1 MAFLPNN
8 IQNNFFQ
15 TPMSINDFEVQEV
28 KGHGKFGSVSKV
40 IYKKTGMIFALKII
54 KKNEETE
61 IDFLREKQILYDLT
75 KKNYKHVVKLYAHF
89 EDYNNRY
96 LVMEFVD
103 GTTLKVLKGNPP
115 NGYVAQELVINI
127 LMQLLEALVYL
138 HDECHV
144 IHRDIKPDNIIL
156 EKNGNIKLL
165 DFGLSAYLSNP
176 NPKLVSNRSVKG
188 EIHFVPEEIIFATQ
202 SVNYDYKIDVFSL
215 GFTIY
220 SLMNP
225 SLVGK
230 NYNLPQKTTRNN
242 DHFKREDN
250 KKENK
255 FYDIWL
261 QLFVKYLY
269 TKDKDKRPT
278 AAKALNLL
286 KGLLS
291 KHNPIDY
298 IKEDEKGNIIINLN
312 NNFNK
317 QKSSEMNHSNFIS
330 RKNNINN
337 QIYNKAKINNM
348 AKSQPLEPIEN
359 VNKINNPIDVI
370 GFERFDNEVN
380 NEPEEFIMP
389 DMGKKNKLKSS
400 MKCILYIL
408 YKLDNMNYLNTD
420 KMQSILNNCKSNNN
434 QYDFL
439 SLFQIL
445 NIIPQFVNGLI
456 NFASYDQAINNF
468 ISYIFKK
475 NSSGISGTSP
485 MILFY
490 MISHI
495 FKDEIY
501 ENFKYNY
508 ENNIFDKIIQ
518 NDFNIF
524 NGFVPMNQQNIYKY
538 ISDKIYIFKDR
549 FRGPFVDKCYF
560 LIISLSNCA
569 QCQNLCGIQKI
580 EVGQFLPLTVP
591 NSNNN
596 ISDLVFNFFTA
607 TPGIGEQECENCF
620 NPGKARLR
628 QKYLLNLPQY
638 LFLELEDKNK
648 VSFNEII
655 SIPLFNGKIYYYQ
668 FYSCIYKRR
677 INDILTFS
685 AVYKYENSYYQY
697 YNDINEPL
705 PATTIHLENP
715 SLAIYKLISS

>member
-96 LVMEFVD
+96 LVMEIVD
-103 GTTLKVLKGNPP
+103 GTNLRDLRGNHP
-115 NGYVAQELVINI
+115 NGYVDQKLVINI
-127 LMQLLEALVYL
+127 LIQLLETLVYL
-138 HDECHV
+138 HDDCHV
-144 IHRDIKPDNIIL
+144 FHRDIKPDNIIL

-380 NEPEEFIMP
+380 NEPEEFITP

-420 KMQSILNNCKSNNN
+420 KMQSILNKCKSNNN

-445 NIIPQFVNGLI
+445 NTIQKFENGQI
-456 NFASYDQAINNF
+456 NLASYDQAINNF
-468 ISYIFKK
+468 ITYIFKK

-508 ENNIFDKIIQ
+508 ENNIFDSVIQ
-518 NDFNIF
+518 NNFNIF
-524 NGFVPMNQQNIYKY
+524 NSLVPMNITA
-538 ISDKIYIFKDR
+538 ISDLIRGKINTFKDR

-560 LIISLSNCA
+560 LIILLSKCA
-569 QCQNLCGIQKI
+569 QCQRLCGLKKI

-591 NSNNN
+591 DSNNN

>member
-1 MAFLPNN
+1 MSFIPNN
-8 IQNNFFQ
+8 TLNNFFQ

-54 KKNEETE
+54 NKIEETE

-96 LVMEFVD
+96 LVMEIVD
-103 GTTLKVLKGNPP
+103 GTNLRDLRGNHP
-115 NGYVAQELVINI
+115 NGYVDQKLVINI
-127 LMQLLEALVYL
+127 LIQLLETLVYL
-138 HDECHV
+138 HDDCHV
-144 IHRDIKPDNIIL
+144 FHRDIKPDNIIL

-359 VNKINNPIDVI
+359 ANKINNPIDVI

-420 KMQSILNNCKSNNN
+420 KMQSILNKCKSNNN

-445 NIIPQFVNGLI
+445 NTIQKFENGQI
-456 NFASYDQAINNF
+456 NLASYDQAINNF
-468 ISYIFKK
+468 ITYIFKK

-508 ENNIFDKIIQ
+508 ENNIFDSVIQ
-518 NDFNIF
+518 NNFNIF
-524 NGFVPMNQQNIYKY
+524 NSLVPMNITA
-538 ISDKIYIFKDR
+538 ISDLIRGKINTFKDR

-560 LIISLSNCA
+560 LIILLSKCA
-569 QCQNLCGIQKI
+569 QCQRLCGLKKI

-591 NSNNN
+591 NQDNN
-596 ISDLVFNFFTA
+596 ISDLIFNYFNENGFGTKD
-607 TPGIGEQECENCF
+607 CENCF
-620 NPGKARLR
+620 NPGKTRLR
-628 QKYLLNLPQY
+628 QKYLLNLPKY

-648 VSFNEII
+648 VVFNEII
-655 SIPLFNGKIYYYQ
+655 SIPFFNGQNNKYQ

-677 INDILTFS
+677 INDLLTFS
-685 AVYKYENSYYQY
+685 AVYKYENSYYHY
-697 YNDINEPL
+697 SDDKVELLLAPI
-705 PATTIHLENP
+705 IHLENP

>member
-1 MAFLPNN
+1 MSFIPNN
-8 IQNNFFQ
+8 TLNNFFQ
-15 TPMSINDFEVQEV
+15 TPMSINDFEVKEV

-54 KKNEETE
+54 NKIEETE

-96 LVMEFVD
+96 LVMEIVD
-103 GTTLKVLKGNPP
+103 GTNLRDLRGNHP
-115 NGYVAQELVINI
+115 NGYVDQKLVINI
-127 LMQLLEALVYL
+127 LIQLLETLVYL
-138 HDECHV
+138 HDDCHV
-144 IHRDIKPDNIIL
+144 FHRDIKPDNIIL

-312 NNFNK
+312 TNFNK
-317 QKSSEMNHSNFIS
+317 QKSSEISYSNLIS

-359 VNKINNPIDVI
+359 ANKINNPIDII

-380 NEPEEFIMP
+380 NEFEEFITP
-389 DMGKKNKLKSS
+389 DMGNKNKLKSS

-439 SLFQIL
+439 SLFRIL
-445 NIIPQFVNGLI
+445 NIIPQFENGLI

-524 NGFVPMNQQNIYKY
+524 NGFVPMNQPNIYKY

>member
-1 MAFLPNN
+1 MSFIPNN
-8 IQNNFFQ
+8 TLNNFFQ
-15 TPMSINDFEVQEV
+15 TPMSINDFEVKEV

-54 KKNEETE
+54 NKIEETE

-96 LVMEFVD
+96 LVMEIVD
-103 GTTLKVLKGNPP
+103 GTNLRDLRGNHP
-115 NGYVAQELVINI
+115 NGYVDQKLVINI
-127 LMQLLEALVYL
+127 LIQLLETLVYL
-138 HDECHV
+138 HDDCHV
-144 IHRDIKPDNIIL
+144 FHRDIKPDNIIL

-312 NNFNK
+312 TNFNK
-317 QKSSEMNHSNFIS
+317 QKSSEISYSNLIS

-348 AKSQPLEPIEN
+348 AKNQPLEPIEN
-359 VNKINNPIDVI
+359 ANKITNPIDVI

-380 NEPEEFIMP
+380 NEFEEFITP
-389 DMGKKNKLKSS
+389 DMGNKNKLKSS

-439 SLFQIL
+439 SLFRIL
-445 NIIPQFVNGLI
+445 NIIPQFENGLI

-524 NGFVPMNQQNIYKY
+524 NGFVPMNQPNIYKY

-648 VSFNEII
+648 VSFDEII

>member
-1 MAFLPNN
+1 MSFIPNN
-8 IQNNFFQ
+8 TLNNFFQ
-15 TPMSINDFEVQEV
+15 TPMSINDFEVKEV

-54 KKNEETE
+54 NKIEETE

-96 LVMEFVD
+96 LVMEIVD
-103 GTTLKVLKGNPP
+103 GTNLRDLRGNHP
-115 NGYVAQELVINI
+115 NGYVDQKLVINI
-127 LMQLLEALVYL
+127 LIQLLETLVYL
-138 HDECHV
+138 HDDCHV
-144 IHRDIKPDNIIL
+144 FHRDIKPDNIIL

-380 NEPEEFIMP
+380 NEFEEFITP
-389 DMGKKNKLKSS
+389 DMGNKNKLKSS

-420 KMQSILNNCKSNNN
+420 KMQSILNKCKSNNN

-445 NIIPQFVNGLI
+445 NTIQKFENGQI
-456 NFASYDQAINNF
+456 NLASYDQAINNF
-468 ISYIFKK
+468 ITYIFKK

-508 ENNIFDKIIQ
+508 ENNIFDSVIQ
-518 NDFNIF
+518 NNFNIF
-524 NGFVPMNQQNIYKY
+524 NSLVPMNITA
-538 ISDKIYIFKDR
+538 ISDLIRGKINTFKDR

-607 TPGIGEQECENCF
+607 TPGIGEQDCENCF

-628 QKYLLNLPQY
+628 QKYLLNLPKY

-648 VSFNEII
+648 VLFNEII
-655 SIPLFNGKIYYYQ
+655 SIPFFNGQNNKYQ

-677 INDILTFS
+677 INDLLTFS
-685 AVYKYENSYYQY
+685 AVYKYENSYYHY
-697 YNDINEPL
+697 SDDKVELLLAPI
-705 PATTIHLENP
+705 IHLENP

>member
-1 MAFLPNN
+1 
-8 IQNNFFQ
+8 
-15 TPMSINDFEVQEV
+15 
-28 KGHGKFGSVSKV
+28 
-40 IYKKTGMIFALKII
+40 
-54 KKNEETE
+54 
-61 IDFLREKQILYDLT
+61 
-75 KKNYKHVVKLYAHF
+75 
-89 EDYNNRY
+89 
-96 LVMEFVD
+96 
-103 GTTLKVLKGNPP
+103 
-115 NGYVAQELVINI
+115 
-127 LMQLLEALVYL
+127 
-138 HDECHV
+138 
-144 IHRDIKPDNIIL
+144 
-156 EKNGNIKLL
+156 
-165 DFGLSAYLSNP
+165 
-176 NPKLVSNRSVKG
+176 
-188 EIHFVPEEIIFATQ
+188 
-202 SVNYDYKIDVFSL
+202 
-215 GFTIY
+215 
-220 SLMNP
+220 
-225 SLVGK
+225 
-230 NYNLPQKTTRNN
+230 
-242 DHFKREDN
+242 
-250 KKENK
+250 
-255 FYDIWL
+255 
-261 QLFVKYLY
+261 
-269 TKDKDKRPT
+269 
-278 AAKALNLL
+278 
-286 KGLLS
+286 
-291 KHNPIDY
+291 
-298 IKEDEKGNIIINLN
+298 
-312 NNFNK
+312 
-317 QKSSEMNHSNFIS
+317 
-330 RKNNINN
+330 
-337 QIYNKAKINNM
+337 
-348 AKSQPLEPIEN
+348 
-359 VNKINNPIDVI
+359 
-370 GFERFDNEVN
+370 
-380 NEPEEFIMP
+380 
-389 DMGKKNKLKSS
+389 
-400 MKCILYIL
+400 
-408 YKLDNMNYLNTD
+408 MNYLNTD

-439 SLFQIL
+439 SLFRIL
-445 NIIPQFVNGLI
+445 NIIPQFENGLI

-524 NGFVPMNQQNIYKY
+524 NGFVPMNQPNIYKY

-560 LIISLSNCA
+560 LIILLSKCA
-569 QCQNLCGIQKI
+569 QCQRLCGLKKI

-591 NSNNN
+591 NQDNN
-596 ISDLVFNFFTA
+596 ISDLIFNYFNENGFGTKD
-607 TPGIGEQECENCF
+607 CENCF
-620 NPGKARLR
+620 NPGKTRLR

>member
-1 MAFLPNN
+1 MSFIPNN
-8 IQNNFFQ
+8 TLNNFFQ
-15 TPMSINDFEVQEV
+15 TPMSINDFEVKEV

-54 KKNEETE
+54 NKIEETE

-96 LVMEFVD
+96 LVMEIVD
-103 GTTLKVLKGNPP
+103 GTNLRDLRGNHP
-115 NGYVAQELVINI
+115 NGYVDQKLVINI
-127 LMQLLEALVYL
+127 LIQLLETLVYL
-138 HDECHV
+138 HDDCHV
-144 IHRDIKPDNIIL
+144 FHRDIKPDNIIL

-312 NNFNK
+312 NNFNML
-317 QKSSEMNHSNFIS
+317 KSSEMNHSNFIS

-380 NEPEEFIMP
+380 NEPEEFITP

-439 SLFQIL
+439 SLFRIL
-445 NIIPQFVNGLI
+445 NIIPQFENGLI

-524 NGFVPMNQQNIYKY
+524 NGFVPMNQPNIYKY

-685 AVYKYENSYYQY
+685 AVYRYENSYYQY

>member
-1 MAFLPNN
+1 MSFIPNN
-8 IQNNFFQ
+8 TLNNFFQ
-15 TPMSINDFEVQEV
+15 TPMSINDFEVKEV

-54 KKNEETE
+54 NKIEETE

-96 LVMEFVD
+96 LVMEIVD
-103 GTTLKVLKGNPP
+103 GTNLRDLRGNHP
-115 NGYVAQELVINI
+115 NGYVDQKLVINI
-127 LMQLLEALVYL
+127 LIQLLETLVYL
-138 HDECHV
+138 HDDCHV
-144 IHRDIKPDNIIL
+144 FHRDIKPDNIIL

-380 NEPEEFIMP
+380 NEPEEFITP

-420 KMQSILNNCKSNNN
+420 KMQSILNKCKSNNN

-445 NIIPQFVNGLI
+445 NTIQKFENGQI
-456 NFASYDQAINNF
+456 NLASYDQAINNF
-468 ISYIFKK
+468 ITYIFKK

-508 ENNIFDKIIQ
+508 ENNIFDSVIQ
-518 NDFNIF
+518 NNFNIF
-524 NGFVPMNQQNIYKY
+524 NSLVPMNITA
-538 ISDKIYIFKDR
+538 ISDLIRGKINTFKDR

-560 LIISLSNCA
+560 LIILLSKCA
-569 QCQNLCGIQKI
+569 QCQRLCGLKKI

-591 NSNNN
+591 NQDNN

-705 PATTIHLENP
+705 PANTIHLENP

>member
-1 MAFLPNN
+1 MSFIPNN
-8 IQNNFFQ
+8 TLNNFFQ
-15 TPMSINDFEVQEV
+15 TPMSINDFEVKEV

-54 KKNEETE
+54 NKIEETE

-96 LVMEFVD
+96 LVMEIVD
-103 GTTLKVLKGNPP
+103 GTNLRDLRGNHP
-115 NGYVAQELVINI
+115 NGYVDQKLVINI
-127 LMQLLEALVYL
+127 LIQLLETLVYL
-138 HDECHV
+138 HDDCHV
-144 IHRDIKPDNIIL
+144 FHRDIKPDNIIL

-380 NEPEEFIMP
+380 NEFEEFITP
-389 DMGKKNKLKSS
+389 DMGNKNKLKSS

-439 SLFQIL
+439 SLFRIL
-445 NIIPQFVNGLI
+445 NIIPQFENGLI